1 MELGLLQKRWER
13 QASGPPSQHRAPTCL
28 LPLPSPL
35 LSAHMGFSHAL
46 IPVPR
51 VGEGHLGD
59 PPSPQGGWR
68 LSVQSGLVQGIVLGS
83 GVFGSLLGVSA
94 GAGAAGASGP
104 AEKVAHCSPLSCS
117 VATWSQPCA
126 WYWALAAAI
135 TQVPSLAAFAAVSL
149 IFAVSRRLCHCCSAF
164 TEDRQRGENS
174 VRRGPPALGDQGPP
188 SGLPPLVLA
197 NSRLS
202 TDGAEGIH
210 TASAMVARQQGFPV
224 VGLPASLL
232 VSGAVMML
240 LGSGPFSYLDD
251 VPFKIG
257 NKFKTPAKV
266 GLPIG
271 FSLPDS
277 SQLVREAQYDFS
289 LEKKTI
295 EWAEDIKR
303 IEAAQREAAHKAEEA
318 LAKSKAASEDITK
331 MGFSEGP
338 CPEVTPI
345 PINPILASLQ
355 HNNILTPTPANSSAV
370 KQKVLSPPHP
380 KADFNPADFE
390 CEEDPFDKLELK
402 TINDKEE
409 LKNILEIHVGTT
421 RPIIAQ
427 VFDNTFP
434 KVESESVLQDEKV
447 LTSTERATLDF
458 KPLHKPNG
466 FITLPQLGNCEKMSL
481 SSKVSLSPVT
491 SVSNIKSLSFP
502 KLDSDESDQKSPK
515 LMSTFHSTTC
525 LHNDTFLSSLQTCAQ
540 SKTSELNGHH
550 MVGLSALNE
559 DSGMETSTLSSSSR
573 LPSLAASTVCTEES
587 SQSTAIM
594 VHPDYKETKIL
605 MVLDY
610 LFVHGQLC
618 EKGFDPL
625 LVEAALEM
633 YQCSEEKMTELLQL
647 MSRFKEMGF
656 ELKDIN
662 EVLLLHNNDQQKALE
677 DLMARAG
684 AS

>member
-1 MELGLLQKRWER
+1 M
-13 QASGPPSQHRAPTCL
+13 
-28 LPLPSPL
+28 
-35 LSAHMGFSHAL
+35 
-46 IPVPR
+46 I
-51 VGEGHLGD
+51 
-59 PPSPQGGWR
+59 
-68 LSVQSGLVQGIVLGS
+68 
-83 GVFGSLLGVSA
+83 
-94 GAGAAGASGP
+94 
-104 AEKVAHCSPLSCS
+104 
-117 VATWSQPCA
+117 
-126 WYWALAAAI
+126 
-135 TQVPSLAAFAAVSL
+135 
-149 IFAVSRRLCHCCSAF
+149 
-164 TEDRQRGENS
+164 
-174 VRRGPPALGDQGPP
+174 
-188 SGLPPLVLA
+188 
-197 NSRLS
+197 
-202 TDGAEGIH
+202 
-210 TASAMVARQQGFPV
+210 
-224 VGLPASLL
+224 
-232 VSGAVMML
+232 
-240 LGSGPFSYLDD
+240 YLDD

-257 NKFKTPAKV
+257 DKFKIPAKV

-277 SQLVREAQYDFS
+277 SQLVREAQYNFS

-295 EWAEDIKR
+295 EWVEDIKK
-303 IEAAQREAAHKAEEA
+303 IEAAQREAERKAEEA
-318 LAKSKAASEDITK
+318 LANSKAAPEDSTK

-338 CPEVTPI
+338 CPEAMPP

-370 KQKVLSPPHP
+370 KPKVLSPPHP

-421 RPIIAQ
+421 GPIVAQ
-427 VFDNTFP
+427 LLDNTLP
-434 KVESESVLQDEKV
+434 KAESESVLQDEKV
-447 LTSTERATLDF
+447 LTSIERATLDF
-458 KPLHKPNG
+458 KSLHKPNG

-481 SSKVSLSPVT
+481 SSKVSLSPIT

-502 KLDSDESDQKSPK
+502 KLDSDESDQKSSK

-525 LHNDTFLSSLQTCAQ
+525 LCNGTLLSSLQTCAQ

-550 MVGLSALNE
+550 MVSLSALNE

-573 LPSLAASTVCTEES
+573 LPSLAVSTVCTEEES

-594 VHPDYKETKIL
+594 VNTQWIRVGVAGEMWSCGGAETDFASKMSYYYFTRSPKSDIFRPVLVHPDYKETKIL
-605 MVLDY
+605 TVTHQNFPVSKVPNNTSCTKQSGDAAPELQQTLSASERQCIETVVNMGYAPEDVLKAMKKKGQNIDQVLDY

-633 YQCSEEKMTELLQL
+633 HQCSEEKSSLV
-647 MSRFKEMGF
+647 EMGF
-656 ELKDIN
+656 ELKDIK

>member
-1 MELGLLQKRWER
+1 FC
-13 QASGPPSQHRAPTCL
+13 PFCL
-28 LPLPSPL
+28 
-35 LSAHMGFSHAL
+35 
-46 IPVPR
+46 
-51 VGEGHLGD
+51 
-59 PPSPQGGWR
+59 
-68 LSVQSGLVQGIVLGS
+68 
-83 GVFGSLLGVSA
+83 
-94 GAGAAGASGP
+94 
-104 AEKVAHCSPLSCS
+104 
-117 VATWSQPCA
+117 
-126 WYWALAAAI
+126 
-135 TQVPSLAAFAAVSL
+135 
-149 IFAVSRRLCHCCSAF
+149 
-164 TEDRQRGENS
+164 
-174 VRRGPPALGDQGPP
+174 
-188 SGLPPLVLA
+188 
-197 NSRLS
+197 
-202 TDGAEGIH
+202 
-210 TASAMVARQQGFPV
+210 
-224 VGLPASLL
+224 
-232 VSGAVMML
+232 
-240 LGSGPFSYLDD
+240 
-251 VPFKIG
+251 
-257 NKFKTPAKV
+257 
-266 GLPIG
+266 
-271 FSLPDS
+271 
-277 SQLVREAQYDFS
+277 QYDFS

-303 IEAAQREAAHKAEEA
+303 IEAAQREAEHKAEEA

-338 CPEVTPI
+338 CPEVTPP

-421 RPIIAQ
+421 RPIVAQ
-427 VFDNTFP
+427 LFDNTLP

-447 LTSTERATLDF
+447 LTSIERATLDF

-481 SSKVSLSPVT
+481 SSKVSLSPIT

-502 KLDSDESDQKSPK
+502 KLDSDESDQKSSK

-525 LHNDTFLSSLQTCAQ
+525 LHNDTLLSSLQTCAQ

-550 MVGLSALNE
+550 TVGLSALNE

-573 LPSLAASTVCTEES
+573 LSSLATSTVCTEES
-587 SQSTAIM
+587 SQNTAIM
-594 VHPDYKETKIL
+594 VTHQNFPVSKVPNNISWTKQKQSGDPAPELQQALSASERQCIETVVNMGYAPEDVLKAMKKKGQNIDQ
-605 MVLDY
+605 VLDY

-625 LVEAALEM
+625 LVESALEM

-647 MSRFKEMGF
+647 MSQFKEMGF

>member
-1 MELGLLQKRWER
+1 
-13 QASGPPSQHRAPTCL
+13 
-28 LPLPSPL
+28 
-35 LSAHMGFSHAL
+35 
-46 IPVPR
+46 
-51 VGEGHLGD
+51 
-59 PPSPQGGWR
+59 
-68 LSVQSGLVQGIVLGS
+68 
-83 GVFGSLLGVSA
+83 
-94 GAGAAGASGP
+94 
-104 AEKVAHCSPLSCS
+104 
-117 VATWSQPCA
+117 
-126 WYWALAAAI
+126 
-135 TQVPSLAAFAAVSL
+135 
-149 IFAVSRRLCHCCSAF
+149 
-164 TEDRQRGENS
+164 
-174 VRRGPPALGDQGPP
+174 
-188 SGLPPLVLA
+188 
-197 NSRLS
+197 
-202 TDGAEGIH
+202 
-210 TASAMVARQQGFPV
+210 
-224 VGLPASLL
+224 
-232 VSGAVMML
+232 
-240 LGSGPFSYLDD
+240 
-251 VPFKIG
+251 
-257 NKFKTPAKV
+257 
-266 GLPIG
+266 
-271 FSLPDS
+271 
-277 SQLVREAQYDFS
+277 QYDFS

-295 EWAEDIKR
+295 EWAEDIKK
-303 IEAAQREAAHKAEEA
+303 IEAAQREAEHKAEA
-318 LAKSKAASEDITK
+318 LANSKAASEDITK

-338 CPEVTPI
+338 CPEVIPL

-402 TINDKEE
+402 TIDDKEE

-421 RPIIAQ
+421 GPIVAQ
-427 VFDNTFP
+427 LLDNTLP
-434 KVESESVLQDEKV
+434 KGGSESVLQDEEV
-447 LTSTERATLDF
+447 LASIERATLDF

-481 SSKVSLSPVT
+481 SSKVSLSPIT

-502 KLDSDESDQKSPK
+502 KLDSDESDQKSSK
-515 LMSTFHSTTC
+515 LTSTFHNTTC
-525 LHNDTFLSSLQTCAQ
+525 LRNGTLLSSLHTCAQ

-573 LPSLAASTVCTEES
+573 LPSLAASTVCTEEEL

-594 VHPDYKETKIL
+594 VTHQNFPVSKVLNNTSCTKQSGDPVPELHQALSARERQCIETVISMGYAPEDVLKAMKKKGENIDQ
-605 MVLDY
+605 VLDY

-633 YQCSEEKMTELLQL
+633 HQCSEEKMTELIQQ
-647 MSRFKEMGF
+647 MNQFKEMGF
-656 ELKDIN
+656 ALKDIK

>member
-1 MELGLLQKRWER
+1 
-13 QASGPPSQHRAPTCL
+13 
-28 LPLPSPL
+28 
-35 LSAHMGFSHAL
+35 
-46 IPVPR
+46 
-51 VGEGHLGD
+51 
-59 PPSPQGGWR
+59 
-68 LSVQSGLVQGIVLGS
+68 
-83 GVFGSLLGVSA
+83 
-94 GAGAAGASGP
+94 
-104 AEKVAHCSPLSCS
+104 
-117 VATWSQPCA
+117 
-126 WYWALAAAI
+126 
-135 TQVPSLAAFAAVSL
+135 
-149 IFAVSRRLCHCCSAF
+149 
-164 TEDRQRGENS
+164 
-174 VRRGPPALGDQGPP
+174 
-188 SGLPPLVLA
+188 
-197 NSRLS
+197 
-202 TDGAEGIH
+202 
-210 TASAMVARQQGFPV
+210 
-224 VGLPASLL
+224 
-232 VSGAVMML
+232 
-240 LGSGPFSYLDD
+240 GPFSYLDD

-257 NKFKTPAKV
+257 DKFKIPAKV

-289 LEKKTI
+289 LEKNTI
-295 EWAEDIKR
+295 EWAEDIKK
-303 IEAAQREAAHKAEEA
+303 IEAAEREAEHKGEEA
-318 LAKSKAASEDITK
+318 LLANSKAASEDITK

-338 CPEVTPI
+338 CPEAMPP

-409 LKNILEIHVGTT
+409 LKNILEIHIGTT
-421 RPIIAQ
+421 GPIVAQ
-427 VFDNTFP
+427 LLDNTLP

-447 LTSTERATLDF
+447 LTSIERATLDF

-466 FITLPQLGNCEKMSL
+466 FINLPQLGNCENMSL
-481 SSKVSLSPVT
+481 SSKVTLSPIT

-502 KLDSDESDQKSPK
+502 KLDSNESDQKSSK

-525 LHNDTFLSSLQTCAQ
+525 LRNGTLLSSLQTCAQ

-559 DSGMETSTLSSSSR
+559 DSGMEASTLSSSSR
-573 LPSLAASTVCTEES
+573 LPSLAASTIFTEDES

-594 VHPDYKETKIL
+594 VTHQNFPVSKVPNNTNCTTQSGDPAPELQQAFSASERQCIETVVNMGYAPEDVLKAMKKKGQNIDQ
-605 MVLDY
+605 VLDY

-633 YQCSEEKMTELLQL
+633 HQCPEEKMTELLQL
-647 MSRFKEMGF
+647 MSQFKEMGF
-656 ELKDIN
+656 ELKDIK